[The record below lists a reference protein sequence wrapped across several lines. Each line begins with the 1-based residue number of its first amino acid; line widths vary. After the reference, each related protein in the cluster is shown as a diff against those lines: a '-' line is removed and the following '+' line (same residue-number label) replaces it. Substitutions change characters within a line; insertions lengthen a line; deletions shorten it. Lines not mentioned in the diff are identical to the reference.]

1 MKVIL
6 DAGCMQNRKEAH
18 TYLQEKLKFPAY
30 YGKNLDALYDCLTE
44 LEDTEVR
51 IENTKQ
57 AEAYYEKV
65 QRVFL
70 KAAEVNAGLVLVI
83 Q

>member
-6 DAGCMQNRKEAH
+6 DAGRMKNRKEAH
-18 TYLQEKLKFPAY
+18 TYLQEKLEFPDY

-44 LEDTEVR
+44 LGDTEIQ
-51 IENTKQ
+51 IENREQ

-65 QRVFL
+65 QRVLL
-70 KAAEVNAGLVLVI
+70 KAAEANSGLTIVMK
-83 Q
+83 